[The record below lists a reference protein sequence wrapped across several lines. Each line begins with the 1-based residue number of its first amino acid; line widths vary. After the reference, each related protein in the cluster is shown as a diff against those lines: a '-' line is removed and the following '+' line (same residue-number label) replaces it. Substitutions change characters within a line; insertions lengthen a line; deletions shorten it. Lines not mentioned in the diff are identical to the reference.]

1 MNKDISQFANDSVYK
16 GIMKTVSQEVSDLS
30 LEFPKQVDTGLSWI
44 ENLKKRSVTWIK
56 TEKILD
62 RLTLEERQSQKQ
74 KNYIEAAVCKR
85 IIDNLSESCI
95 DTARITVMT
104 PFLDQASLLRTHL
117 SQYGVRVVTFDKG
130 QALDCDIVIVSC
142 SKQTAEKGACNKELR
157 HINVALTRARMSLII
172 IGSEKYL

>member
-1 MNKDISQFANDSVYK
+1 
-16 GIMKTVSQEVSDLS
+16 
-30 LEFPKQVDTGLSWI
+30 
-44 ENLKKRSVTWIK
+44 
-56 TEKILD
+56 
-62 RLTLEERQSQKQ
+62 
-74 KNYIEAAVCKR
+74 
-85 IIDNLSESCI
+85 
-95 DTARITVMT
+95 MT

-157 HINVALTRARMSLII
+157 HINVALTRARMNLIL